1 MGRPRLCRAL
11 SSWLRSCGHEVDEQE
26 SENGDQ
32 ETGEEAG
39 LRDFLFTLLQG
50 ARRRCELDQ
59 RSRYKEGE
67 PVPVD
72 PGGWRQEG

>member
-11 SSWLRSCGHEVDEQE
+11 SSRLRSCGHEVDEQE

-39 LRDFLFTLLQG
+39 LRDFLFALLQE
-50 ARRRCELDQ
+50 ARRGCELDQ
-59 RSRYKEGE
+59 
-67 PVPVD
+67 
-72 PGGWRQEG
+72 

>member
-1 MGRPRLCRAL
+1 MRRPRLCRAL

-26 SENGDQ
+26 SENGDL
-32 ETGEEAG
+32 ETGEETG

-59 RSRYKEGE
+59 
-67 PVPVD
+67 
-72 PGGWRQEG
+72 

>member
-32 ETGEEAG
+32 ETGEETG

-59 RSRYKEGE
+59 
-67 PVPVD
+67 
-72 PGGWRQEG
+72 